1 MLLDPCSASLVPG
14 FSTTSEGMLSSLRSV
29 LQMGTD
35 QANGY
40 VVWFPD
46 YATDGDYFPNNSDY
60 AVHTANCFTFTT
72 DIASAHPSNT
82 IDDPYGSNG
91 AAQGYKR
98 RVGATAFLRSSTV
111 SDLRELSSC
120 IQAVYTDTTLQS
132 KGLITPINNL
142 SPDAILAGGAGGK
155 PASVSEIFAMMQDV
169 RRVGLN
175 VHSVRSRP
183 NPSVADSWMQEQS
196 TPILVGISGTHET
209 VIPKHVEAIGPSC
222 IGFAWT
228 GIPTDTLHFTF
239 TQNIEWRPDVSA
251 GFRVTVP
258 KQINGPN
265 VIPNILRRLDRFIP
279 GWASLAE
286 DAMQKAIYA
295 FLNGYANGARRHL
308 H

>member
-14 FSTTSEGMLSSLRSV
+14 FSTTSEGMLSSLRTV
-29 LQMGTD
+29 LQMGAQDT
-35 QANGY
+35 NGY

-46 YATDGDYFPNNSDY
+46 YATDGDYFPNNSAY
-60 AVHTANCFTFTT
+60 TTANCFTFTT
-72 DIASAHPSNT
+72 NNASLHPSNT
-82 IDDPYGSNG
+82 VDDPYGSNG
-91 AAQGYKR
+91 NAQGYKR

-111 SDLRELSSC
+111 SDIRELSSC

-142 SPDAILAGGAGGK
+142 SPDAILAGGAGGD
-155 PASVSEIFAMMQDV
+155 PASVAEIFAMMQDV

-175 VHSVRSRP
+175 VHAVRSRP

-196 TPILVGISGTHET
+196 TPIIVGLPGSHES

-228 GIPTDTLHFTF
+228 GIPTNHLHFTF

-279 GWASLAE
+279 GWTSLAE

-295 FLNGYANGARRHL
+295 LLNGYTNGARRHL
-308 H
+308 R